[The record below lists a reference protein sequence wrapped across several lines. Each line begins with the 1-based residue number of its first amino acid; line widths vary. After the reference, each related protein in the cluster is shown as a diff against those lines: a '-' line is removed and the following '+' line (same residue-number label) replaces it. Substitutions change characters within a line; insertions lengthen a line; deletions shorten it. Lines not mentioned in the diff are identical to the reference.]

1 MRSLNPFSS
10 PLRLLASLWVC
21 LAIGAGILAAWVWAY
36 SDRQW
41 QKHLDR
47 AYDVGNRLYET
58 LYFASP
64 PPDYLDIRKLE
75 PAEAKLAQTG
85 RFTQISGVANSSLV
99 TQFSIT
105 GDTEAGGLARIV
117 IAVVSPDLSYPVAE
131 LNGLSEDRQAEASL
145 LRSKLA
151 EISILLASYCSTPS
165 VYLRFEEQSWIEV
178 RAEKIWNCSAAPTDL
193 RLISA
198 AILLATLF
206 LLWTAIASI
215 SSQFSNFSSL
225 LASRSKLGGPVTYAE
240 SGPLELRELI
250 RSINGYL
257 QSETESLARR
267 AKFLVGVS
275 HDLGTPAT
283 RLRLRARLV
292 QDPELRG
299 KIDADIEQMT
309 GMIESVL
316 AYTQTEINI
325 EAARQLSLV
334 SLVESIV
341 SDFQDEGMPVSLQ
354 EDQPRPLS
362 AGTILFVQKKK
373 RPALSAGPVM
383 IIVTAQP
390 QALRRA
396 ITNLIDNAL
405 KYGRRAHL
413 SIEQSSQYAAI
424 HIDDFGLHNAQ
435 IDINSLIDPFKRGE
449 NSSQVKGFGIGLSVA
464 STIAEQHGGRLEFSQ
479 RSDGLRA
486 SLVISRTMT
495 AGSFAD

>member
-1 MRSLNPFSS
+1 M
-10 PLRLLASLWVC
+10 ASLWVC
-21 LAIGAGILAAWVWAY
+21 LAIAAGILAAWIWTY

-47 AYDVGNRLYET
+47 AYDLGGRLYET

-64 PPDYLDIRKLE
+64 PPDYVDIGILD
-75 PAEAKLAQTG
+75 PAAAKLAQTG
-85 RFTQISGVANSSLV
+85 RFTQITGVASSAQV

-105 GDTEAGGLARIV
+105 GETEAGGLARIV

-131 LNGLSEDRQAEASL
+131 LNGLSEERWTDASL

-151 EISILLASYCSTPS
+151 EISILLASYCSTPA
-165 VYLRFEEQSWIEV
+165 VYLRFEEQSWIQV

-193 RLISA
+193 RLVSA
-198 AILLATLF
+198 AILLGTLS
-206 LLWTAIASI
+206 LLWTAIATT

-225 LASRSKLGGPVTYAE
+225 LVSRSKRGGPVTYAE

-257 QSETESLARR
+257 QNETESLARR

-283 RLRLRARLV
+283 RLRLRAKLV
-292 QDPELRG
+292 QDTELRG

-334 SLVESIV
+334 SLVEAIV
-341 SDFQDEGMPVSLQ
+341 SDFQDEGLPVSLQ
-354 EDQPRPLS
+354 EGQPRALS
-362 AGTILFVQKKK
+362 AGTILSVQKKK
-373 RPALSAGPVM
+373 RPAMSAGPAM

-390 QALRRA
+390 QALRRG

-405 KYGRRAHL
+405 KYGRRANL
-413 SIEQSSQYAAI
+413 SIEQSPEYAAI
-424 HIDDFGLHNAQ
+424 HIDDFGVHNAP
-435 IDINSLIDPFKRGE
+435 IDINSLVDPFKRGE
-449 NSSQVKGFGIGLSVA
+449 NARQVKGFGIGLSVA
-464 STIAEQHGGRLEFSQ
+464 STIAEQHGGRLKFTQ
-479 RSDGLRA
+479 RLDGLRA
-486 SLVISRTMT
+486 SLVISRTIT
-495 AGSFAD
+495 AGSFPSQGVSPRLDI

>member
-1 MRSLNPFSS
+1 M
-10 PLRLLASLWVC
+10 ASLWVG
-21 LAIGAGILAAWVWAY
+21 LALGAGILAAWVWAY

-41 QKHLDR
+41 QRHLDS
-47 AYDVGNRLYET
+47 AYDAGSRLYET

-64 PPDYLDIRKLE
+64 PPDYLTVTQLE
-75 PAEAKLAQTG
+75 PAAAKLAQAG
-85 RFTQISGVANSSLV
+85 RFNQMSAIANSSLV
-99 TQFSIT
+99 TQFSISGRTET
-105 GDTEAGGLARIV
+105 GRPARIV

-131 LNGLSEDRQAEASL
+131 LNGLSEKRRADASL

-151 EISILLASYCSTPS
+151 DISVLLASYCSTPS
-165 VYLRFEEQSWIEV
+165 VYLRFEEQSWRQV

-193 RLISA
+193 RLLSA
-198 AILLATLF
+198 AILLATLS
-206 LLWTAIASI
+206 LLWTAIATTSG
-215 SSQFSNFSSL
+215 QFSNFSSL

-283 RLRLRARLV
+283 RLRLRARLI

-334 SLVESIV
+334 SLVQSIV
-341 SDFQDEGMPVSLQ
+341 SDFQDEGLPVSLQ
-354 EDQPRPLS
+354 EDRPRPLS

-373 RPALSAGPVM
+373 RPGLVAGPAM

-405 KYGRRAHL
+405 KYGRRAQL
-413 SIEQSSQYAAI
+413 SIDQSSEYAAI
-424 HIDDFGLHNAQ
+424 HIDDFGPQNEQ
-435 IDINSLIDPFKRGE
+435 IDMNSLIDPFKRGE
-449 NSSQVKGFGIGLSVA
+449 NSRQVKGFGIGLSVA

-495 AGSFAD
+495 AGSFSDKG